1 MVLWHAQRR
10 RKVSGSMYQ
19 RKRDKRKCELGKTPA
34 MTKLDEKDDVRAIR
48 ARGNNQKMRALKL
61 SYANVLN
68 TKTNKIEK
76 AKLKKVVENP
86 ASRHFARMGVITK
99 GALIDTDKGKAR
111 VTNRPGQDGVIH
123 AVLVE

>member
-34 MTKLDEKDDVRAIR
+34 MTKLGEKDDVRSIR
-48 ARGNNQKMRALKL
+48 TRGNNQKMRALKL
-61 SYANVLN
+61 CFANVLN
-68 TKTNKIEK
+68 PTTKKIEK

-123 AVLVE
+123 AILVE

>member
-10 RKVSGSMYQ
+10 RKVSGSLYQ
-19 RKRDKRKCELGKTPA
+19 MKRDKKKFELGKTPA
-34 MTKLDEKDDVRAIR
+34 MTKLDEKDDVRPIR

-68 TKTNKIEK
+68 PTTKKIEK
-76 AKLKKVVENP
+76 AKLKKVIENP